1 MSPVLR
7 PRVMAVAAATLAVP
21 CAVYLLPPVWAVLW
35 VPAVLLAVAVLAG
48 PPAGADVPG
57 EAGTDGADAHGRMS
71 PGAEDARSTGTRVR
85 TVALACAA
93 EDHRLDFSA
102 VVHWRWE
109 GHVDL
114 RLRNPAGPAVH
125 AVVTR
130 AAELARGVDPVDHG
144 LAEAELGALLAVERA
159 VTGAGIVVW
168 AEDVRLRLPDEDAG
182 RLRGMAAL
190 RKDRALREAIRD
202 AEEDLSALLPPPIP
216 SPGRAEPGPTGDDPD
231 FEELTPF
238 DGPDASL
245 PPGPGSDVDGEG
257 YESYW
262 WPAEERTGS
271 HAAEQDVQVAIL
283 RGLIDSAPDA
293 GGRTAFARDQ
303 VRVLEQRGF
312 TQVASRLRGLFPEVA
327 EVDGDPHGPP
337 GPG

>member
-1 MSPVLR
+1 MSPVPR

-35 VPAVLLAVAVLAG
+35 APAVLLAVAVLAS
-48 PPAGADVPG
+48 PPAGPDVLGATG
-57 EAGTDGADAHGRMS
+57 EDGLGGEERTHPAQG
-71 PGAEDARSTGTRVR
+71 EARSTGTRVR
-85 TVALACAA
+85 TVALACAV

-102 VVHWRWE
+102 EVHWRWE

-130 AAELARGVDPVDHG
+130 AAELARDVDPVDHG
-144 LAEAELGALLAVERA
+144 LAETALGALLAVERA

-168 AEDVRLRLPDEDAG
+168 AQDVRLRLPDEDAE
-182 RLRGMAAL
+182 RLRRMAAL
-190 RKDRALREAIRD
+190 RKDRALREEIRE
-202 AEEDLSALLPPPIP
+202 AEEDLAELPPPP
-216 SPGRAEPGPTGDDPD
+216 MSTASRAVSGPDDDEDD
-231 FEELTPF
+231 FEELAPF
-238 DGPDASL
+238 DGPDAAP

-262 WPAEERTGS
+262 WPAEDRTGS

-283 RGLIDSAPDA
+283 RGLIDSARDA
-293 GGRTAFARDQ
+293 GERTAFARDQ
-303 VRVLEQRGF
+303 VRVLERSGF
-312 TQVASRLRGLFPEVA
+312 TQVASRLRGLFPETA
-327 EVDGDPHGPP
+327 EADADPHEPP
-337 GPG
+337 